1 MSLPIPW
8 VEKIF
13 RKLIVTFGRDFLGR
27 YEGQDMA
34 DVKADWAH
42 ELRGFQQNP
51 AALAYGL
58 EVCIVD
64 KAPTAQEFKAACMRR
79 TADPAP
85 ALPAPPA
92 DPERMAAELAKLSPL
107 RATSSG
113 PVDHKAWARRLKARH
128 EAGEKL
134 NPNQIRCYAAALCV
148 DA

>member
-13 RKLIVTFGRDFLGR
+13 RKLIVTYGRDFLGR
-27 YEGQDMA
+27 YEGLDIE

-58 EVCIVD
+58 ETCLGG
-64 KAPTAQEFKAACMRR
+64 KPPTVQDFKLACNRR
-79 TADPAP
+79 PDTTL
-85 ALPAPPA
+85 ALPSPPA

-107 RATSSG
+107 RKTGATF

-128 EAGEKL
+128 DAGEKL
-134 NPNQIRCYAAALCV
+134 NPNQVRCYTAALCL